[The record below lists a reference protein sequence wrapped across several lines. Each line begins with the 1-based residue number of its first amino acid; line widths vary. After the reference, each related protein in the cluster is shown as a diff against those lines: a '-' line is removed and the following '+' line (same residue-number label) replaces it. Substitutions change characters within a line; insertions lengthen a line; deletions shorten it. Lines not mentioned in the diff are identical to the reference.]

1 MERGKNASVK
11 RKRPPLGWWTV
22 AAVIL
27 AILIVWVVIDRPALA
42 ERGDFDGAS
51 PIQVHRTQFTV
62 DPVSIK
68 PELLS
73 GYRDFYPGQ
82 EGYDELRALLEES
95 RCTLSPKAMVDV
107 LKGSVGNIDTSYT
120 IVFPSQRYIQVICGD
135 DGWVQ
140 MDRYWIYGRAGE
152 QFRETM
158 DRLVPVE
165 QEEGTEP

>member
-22 AAVIL
+22 AATVL
-27 AILIVWVVIDRPALA
+27 AILVIWVAVDRPALA
-42 ERGDFDGAS
+42 EWGDFDDVS

-82 EGYDELRALLEES
+82 EGYDELRALLEET
-95 RCTLSPKAMVDV
+95 RCALSLKAMAD
-107 LKGSVGNIDTSYT
+107 SVSGVVEDLSGTYT
-120 IVFPSQRYIQVICGD
+120 IILPSERYVHVVCGA
-135 DGWVQ
+135 DGWIQ